1 MPDAMERGNT
11 VERVMADLS
20 RRTVL
25 AAVASLP
32 LARLAGA
39 TTPEAS
45 EPVQTGDGP
54 FKLPPLPY
62 GYDAL
67 EKAIDAQTMMLHH
80 DKHHATYV
88 KNLNDAMAKA
98 PEAWRS
104 KPIKEIL
111 MHLDELPEA
120 IRETVRNNGGGHDNH
135 SIFWT
140 LMSPK
145 GGGEPTGAIKTIVD
159 GMGGFEA
166 FKTAFEALGTKRFGS
181 GWVWLV
187 KNGEKYELI
196 SRPNQDS
203 PRMEGMVPIIGNDVW
218 EHAYY
223 LRYQNRRA
231 DYLKAWW
238 NVVDWAAVNARIA
251 AA

>member
-1 MPDAMERGNT
+1 
-11 VERVMADLS
+11 MAEIS
-20 RRTVL
+20 RRTIL
-25 AAVASLP
+25 TAVASIP

-39 TTPEAS
+39 SPVPS
-45 EPVQTGDGP
+45 EPPLQTGGP
-54 FKLPPLPY
+54 FTLPPLPY

-67 EKAIDAQTMMLHH
+67 EKAIDKETMALHH
-80 DKHHATYV
+80 DKHHAAYV

-98 PEAWRS
+98 PEEWRA
-104 KPIKEIL
+104 KPIEEIL
-111 MHLDELPEA
+111 ANLDKLPAE
-120 IRETVRNNGGGHDNH
+120 IRTAVQNNGGGHDNH

-140 LMSPK
+140 TMSPN
-145 GGGEPTGAIKTIVD
+145 GGGPPTGAAKAAID
-159 GMGGFEA
+159 GLGGFEA
-166 FKTAFEALGTKRFGS
+166 FKARFEDLGAKRFGS

-187 KNGEKYELI
+187 QKGDKAFDLV

-203 PRMEGMVPIIGNDVW
+203 PRMEGMVPILGNDVW

-238 NVVDWAAVNARIA
+238 SVVDWEAVNRRMEALA
-251 AA
+251 

>member
-1 MPDAMERGNT
+1 
-11 VERVMADLS
+11 MAELS

-25 AAVASLP
+25 TAAAALP
-32 LARLAGA
+32 LARLGVAA
-39 TTPEAS
+39 PLPEA
-45 EPVQTGDGP
+45 EPVQTGTGP
-54 FKLPPLPY
+54 FTLPPLSY

-88 KNLNDAMAKA
+88 KNLNDAIAKA
-98 PEAWRS
+98 PPEWQKRS
-104 KPIKEIL
+104 IADIL
-111 MHLDELPEA
+111 AHLNELPPEIQEA
-120 IRETVRNNGGGHDNH
+120 VRNNGGGHDNH

-140 LMSPK
+140 IMSPN
-145 GGGEPTGAIKTIVD
+145 GGGEPTGEIKKLID
-159 GMGGFEA
+159 RDLGGFEA
-166 FKTAFEALGTKRFGS
+166 FKTQFEALGAKRFGS

-187 KNGEKYELI
+187 RQPDEKVALV

-203 PRMEGMVPIIGNDVW
+203 PRMDGLAPIIGNDVW

-238 NVVDWAAVNARIA
+238 SVVDWDAVNKRLSVA
-251 AA
+251 

>member
-1 MPDAMERGNT
+1 
-11 VERVMADLS
+11 MAELS

-25 AAVASLP
+25 TAAASLP

-39 TTPEAS
+39 TSTADL
-45 EPVQTGDGP
+45 EPAVQTGAGP
-54 FKLPPLPY
+54 FTLPPLPY

-67 EKAIDAQTMMLHH
+67 EKAVDKQTMMLHH

-88 KNLNDAMAKA
+88 KNLNDAIAKA
-98 PEAWRS
+98 PTEWQT
-104 KPIKEIL
+104 KPIAEIL
-111 MHLDELPEA
+111 MHLDALPEG
-120 IRETVRNNGGGHDNH
+120 IRDVVRNNGGGHDNH

-140 LMSPK
+140 LMSPN
-145 GGGEPTGAIKTIVD
+145 GGGEPMGEVKTVID
-159 GMGGFEA
+159 RDFGGFEA
-166 FKTAFEALGTKRFGS
+166 FKAKFEDLGAKRFGS
-181 GWVWLV
+181 GWVWLARD
-187 KNGEKYELI
+187 KGGKYVLL

-203 PRMEGMVPIIGNDVW
+203 PRLEGMLPILGNDVW

-238 NVVDWAAVNARIA
+238 SVVDWGKVNERIVMA
-251 AA
+251 